1 MGYPRR
7 FFGSDQ
13 PIEIDGATIPPKCT
27 VEVTVRTHQQALL
40 LRPDREANDIILACF
55 GRAYDRYPDL
65 NLHVLD
71 TLSNHVTFLATPDAP
86 VTLSSFMRDFLST
99 LAKQINALRGRDG
112 TFWERRYSAIPVVDE
127 DALEDRFRYVLTQG
141 TKENLLWSARD
152 WPGVTSI
159 HTLLG
164 GPPLVGR
171 WRDHTAEYELQ
182 RQANRRCERAAAGDE
197 ASIPPA
203 PAQVWREYPIRHV
216 PLPHWAHLK
225 PGELRARVAAI
236 LHEDDKATKER
247 HRRAGT
253 QPLGVAAI
261 LAADPHARPIDSK
274 KSPAPLC
281 HASTR
286 AARKAFRIAYRRFV
300 EATRAAA
307 VVLANALPAAGFPV
321 GCTTPPLQHWSPRC
335 FDPPNVRVPPMNSGH
350 AMATGPPVPTR

>member
-7 FFGSDQ
+7 FFGSDR
-13 PIEIDGATIPPKCT
+13 PIESDGATIPPKCT
-27 VEVTVRTHQQALL
+27 VEVTVRTHQQVLL
-40 LRPDREANDIILACF
+40 LRPDREANHIILACF
-55 GRAYDRYPDL
+55 GRAYDRYPGL

-71 TLSNHVTFLATPDAP
+71 TLSNHVTFLATPDSPA
-86 VTLSSFMRDFLST
+86 TLSSFMRDFLST

-112 TFWERRYSAIPVVDE
+112 TFWERRYRAIPTVDE
-127 DALEDRFRYVLTQG
+127 AALEDRFRYVLTQG
-141 TKENLLWSARD
+141 TKENLLWSARE

-164 GPPLVGR
+164 GPSLVGR

-182 RQANRRCERAAAGDE
+182 RQADRRCDRATAGGDAAH
-197 ASIPPA
+197 PPA
-203 PAQVWREYPIRHV
+203 PPQVWREYPIRHV

-225 PGELRARVAAI
+225 SGEQRARVAAI
-236 LHEDDKATKER
+236 LHEDDKATEER
-247 HRRAGT
+247 HRRART
-253 QPLGVAAI
+253 QPLGVSAI

-307 VVLANALPAAGFPV
+307 VALAESLSTAGFPV
-321 GCTTPPLQHWSPRC
+321 GSTTPPIAHRTARRRC
-335 FDPPNVRVPPMNSGH
+335 PTLVEVTLDGR
-350 AMATGPPVPTR
+350 ALATGPPAPS